1 MVRAVQRRLPGV
13 VFLADTDAPLVAL
26 TLDDGPDDSVT
37 PAVLDIL
44 DRERVR
50 ATWFVIGER
59 AARHPEVMR
68 AITAAGHEV
77 GNHAWTDRPTW
88 RLARDEFRQ
97 DLLRTHALLGRYE
110 SEAPAPPAPPAR
122 PRLMRPASGWF
133 RQWAPDELR
142 AHGYRLV
149 LGSAYA
155 TDTWRPPP
163 AYLRWALTRMAR
175 PGAILVLHVGPGRW
189 RTPAV
194 LADVI
199 RGVRA
204 KGLEFATVGELMT
217 QGESARPG
225 DRRQPPPARAP
236 APSASPRGRA

>member
-1 MVRAVQRRLPGV
+1 
-13 VFLADTDAPLVAL
+13 
-26 TLDDGPDDSVT
+26 
-37 PAVLDIL
+37 
-44 DRERVR
+44 
-50 ATWFVIGER
+50 
-59 AARHPEVMR
+59 MR
-68 AITAAGHEV
+68 AIVAGGHEV
-77 GNHAWTDRPTW
+77 GNHSWTERPTW
-88 RLARDEFRQ
+88 RLAREEFRR
-97 DLLRTHALLGRYE
+97 DLLRTEAALRAY
-110 SEAPAPPAPPAR
+110 APAAPHDV
-122 PRLMRPASGWF
+122 PRFMRPASGWF
-133 RQWAPDELR
+133 RRWAPDELR

-175 PGAILVLHVGPGRW
+175 PGAILVMHVGPGRW

-204 KGLEFATVGELMT
+204 KGLEFATVGELIT
-217 QGESARPG
+217 RGTCGAAISPPAPARPA
-225 DRRQPPPARAP
+225 PAP

>member
-1 MVRAVQRRLPGV
+1 MVRAVQRRLPHV
-13 VFLADTDAPLVAL
+13 VFHAGTEAPLVAL
-26 TLDDGPDDSVT
+26 TLDDGPDDSVS

-44 DRERVR
+44 RRERVR

-59 AARHPEVMR
+59 AARYPDVMR
-68 AITAAGHEV
+68 AIVAAGHEV

-88 RLARDEFRQ
+88 RLPRDEFRR
-97 DLLRTHALLGRYE
+97 DLLRTAAVLGEYE
-110 SEAPAPPAPPAR
+110 RGGPGAPR

-133 RQWAPDELR
+133 RSWAPDELR

-155 TDTWRPPP
+155 TDTLGPPP
-163 AYLRWALTRMAR
+163 AYLRWALTRMAV

-194 LADVI
+194 LADLI
-199 RGVRA
+199 RDVRA
-204 KGLEFATVGELMT
+204 KGLEFATVGELVAR
-217 QGESARPG
+217 GEGGAAVSPPAP
-225 DRRQPPPARAP
+225 PPPAPAP
-236 APSASPRGRA
+236 APSATRRGRA